1 VDLSLT
7 KEAGL
12 GEINHLAAAL
22 VTLVTGIGDS
32 DLAKLNVRDRGK
44 RGRSASSPFD
54 PKATLA
60 SPFDSVLIL
69 GHIAPILF
77 ALP

>member
-7 KEAGL
+7 KETGL

-32 DLAKLNVRDRGK
+32 LGYV
-44 RGRSASSPFD
+44 
-54 PKATLA
+54 ATLPEIA
-60 SPFDSVLIL
+60 CCL
-69 GHIAPILF
+69 GG
-77 ALP
+77 